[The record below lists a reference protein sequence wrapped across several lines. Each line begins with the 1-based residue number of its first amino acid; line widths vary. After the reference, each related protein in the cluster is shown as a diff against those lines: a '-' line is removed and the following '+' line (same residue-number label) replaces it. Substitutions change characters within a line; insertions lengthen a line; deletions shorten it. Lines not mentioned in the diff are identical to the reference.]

1 MNEIKRVFEQIE
13 AGRRRM
19 IELQTRLCAV
29 PAIAPESGGQGESAK
44 AEALVRWLGNGP
56 LSKIEVYEAP
66 DHRVPSGKRPNVVVT
81 VPGTEA
87 RRLWVISHMDVVPPG
102 ELSLWDT
109 PPYEAVE
116 KNGKLYGRGVE
127 DNQQSLVASVFA
139 AAAIREL
146 GLTPRLTVK
155 LLFMADE
162 ETGSEK
168 GIRFLL
174 ATESL
179 FRKDDLILVPDIG
192 SENSDMIEIA
202 EKSVLWLRFQTSGR
216 QCHASTPEKGVNAFV
231 AGSELVLRLN
241 RLNEIFASRDP
252 LFDPPVSTFA
262 PTKKDPNIPNIN
274 TIPGEDV
281 FYVDCRIL
289 PSVGIPAVQREIAS
303 AVREVEQEYSVSVS
317 CEEVQKEVSE
327 PTPEDAPIV
336 LALKRSVPV
345 VYPCEPRAVGIGGGT
360 VGAHIRNAGFPAACW
375 STVDETAHM
384 PNEYCRIDHMVAD
397 AKVMAHLMLAG
408 PEQGD

>member
-1 MNEIKRVFEQIE
+1 MNEIERVFREIE
-13 AGRRRM
+13 AGRSRM
-19 IELQTRLCAV
+19 IELQSRLCAV
-29 PAIAPESGGQGESAK
+29 PAIAPQSGGQGESAK
-44 AEALVRWLGNGP
+44 AEVLVRWLTGGP
-56 LSKIEVYEAP
+56 FSAIEVFEAP

-81 VPGTEA
+81 VPGTDE
-87 RRLWVISHMDVVPPG
+87 RRLWIITHMDVVPPG
-102 ELSLWDT
+102 ELALWDS

-116 KNGKLYGRGVE
+116 KNGRLYGRGVE

-139 AAAIREL
+139 AAAIRGL

-162 ETGSEK
+162 ETGSKK

-174 ATESL
+174 DRERL
-179 FRKDDLILVPDIG
+179 FGKDDLILVPDIG
-192 SENSDMIEIA
+192 NESSDMIEIA
-202 EKSVLWLRFQTSGR
+202 EKSVLWLRFRTSGR

-231 AGSELVLRLN
+231 AASDLVLRLS

-262 PTKKDPNIPNIN
+262 PTKKEPNIPNIN
-274 TIPGEDV
+274 TIPAEDV

-289 PSVGIPAVQREIAS
+289 PSVGISAVQQEIAS
-303 AVREVEQEYSVSVS
+303 ALREVEERRSVTIS

-336 LALKRSVPV
+336 RALKRSIPA

-360 VGAHIRNAGFPAACW
+360 VGAHIRNAGFPVACW
-375 STVDETAHM
+375 STVEETAHM
-384 PNEYCRIDHMVAD
+384 PNEHCRIDHMVGD
-397 AKVMAHLMLAG
+397 AKVMAHLMLTAADI
-408 PEQGD
+408 GD